1 MGDVSLKSPLEE
13 KLDAQPQC
21 GLKVTSSSHLP
32 GKLQAVDSI
41 LPEVMPFLGQPRKPA
56 SNQARW
62 GNKGLAL
69 LPYLGW
75 AALALELPVNLVK
88 VLPSLHPKPTSLSV
102 QSHFFPITFTG
113 VDFY

>member
-1 MGDVSLKSPLEE
+1 MLSHR
-13 KLDAQPQC
+13 QC
-21 GLKVTSSSHLP
+21 GLKITSSSHLP

-41 LPEVMPFLGQPRKPA
+41 LPEVMPLLGQPRKPT

-62 GNKGLAL
+62 GYKGLAL
-69 LPYLGW
+69 LLNLEW
-75 AALALELPVNLVK
+75 AALALDLPVKLVK
-88 VLPSLHPKPTSLSV
+88 VLPSLHPKPTSLSI